1 MEKKKKEME
10 WIELKK
16 KMLKV
21 LLENMPK
28 ESFKEV
34 FF

>member
-21 LLENMPK
+21 LLENMQK